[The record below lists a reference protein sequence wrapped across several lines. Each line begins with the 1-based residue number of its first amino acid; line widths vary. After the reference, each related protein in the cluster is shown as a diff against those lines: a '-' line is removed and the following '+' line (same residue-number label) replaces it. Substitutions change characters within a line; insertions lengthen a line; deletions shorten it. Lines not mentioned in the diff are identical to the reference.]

1 MRLSSLY
8 IPLILTVSFFLVG
21 CSPTYV
27 IRAAYEQGKILL
39 ARDSIQDIVRDEK
52 VDPKLKEKLQL
63 ALDAREFATAMGL
76 NVGGAFLD
84 YVDVKKDVLTW
95 VVVGAREDSF
105 ELYTYWFPIVGR
117 VPYKGFFEREDAQA
131 EKLYLESKGYEA
143 FIRGA
148 ETFSTLGWFD
158 DPLFSTTIR
167 RTPIHIVNTIIHES
181 VHSTLWIKG
190 SVSFNESLANFVATE
205 ATVEFF
211 QNYSDGVLL
220 PESRQKL
227 QEQAKRSAGYQ
238 YEFASMVG
246 ELYTKLSDLY
256 SRRELPFE
264 QKLAQRNAIFSVIVP
279 RFKEQYPFMTALTEI
294 NNAEIVQYAL
304 YVKDLELFRKLYDRC
319 GRSWEIFFDTI
330 HKLSVSLDDGE
341 TKDPFSLLRQVVESS
356 QCDVNT

>member
-8 IPLILTVSFFLVG
+8 ILLILTVSVFLVG

-39 ARDSIQDIVRDEK
+39 ARDSIQDIVREEK

-76 NVGGAFLD
+76 QVGGAFLD
-84 YVDVKKDVLTW
+84 YVDVEKDVLTW
-95 VVVGAREDSF
+95 VVVGARKDSF

-117 VPYKGFFEREDAQA
+117 VPYKGFFERDDAQA
-131 EKLYLESKGYEA
+131 EKSYLEDRGYET

-158 DPLFSTTIR
+158 DPLFSTTIK

-205 ATVEFF
+205 ATVGFF
-211 QNYSDGVLL
+211 QKYSGSILSSEL
-220 PESRQKL
+220 GQRLE
-227 QEQAKRSAGYQ
+227 EQAKRSAVYQ
-238 YEFASMVG
+238 YEFASMIG

-256 SRRELPFE
+256 TRRELTLE
-264 QKLAQRNAIFSVIVP
+264 QKLAQRNAVFSAIVP
-279 RFKEQYPFMTALTEI
+279 RFREQYPFMTALAEI

-319 GRSWEIFFDTI
+319 GRSWENFFDTI
-330 HKLSVSLDDGE
+330 KKLSVSLDDGE
-341 TKDPFSLLRQVVESS
+341 MKDPFILLRRVVESS
-356 QCDVNT
+356 PCDVKS